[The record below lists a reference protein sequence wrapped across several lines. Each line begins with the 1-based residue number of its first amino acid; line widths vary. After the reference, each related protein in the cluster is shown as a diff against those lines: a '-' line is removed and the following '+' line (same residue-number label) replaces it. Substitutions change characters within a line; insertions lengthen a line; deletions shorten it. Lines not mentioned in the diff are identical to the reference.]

1 MTKPVYFPH
10 TYMSPAAA
18 AAIRSVFPAVA
29 GYEPVA
35 GLRTPD
41 MQALVESG
49 FLEMVAAVPDDDG
62 RLERALREFERW
74 GRLQQGG
81 AGLLSV
87 FLSRQPGWDPLAADG
102 TVTQIACE
110 VRRRPSEAPPA
121 APETLRR
128 TAVFLQLAHQADR
141 QTFQVNTELQG
152 CERAHAELL
161 HALAG
166 DGALPPRG
174 SGPQPARFLA
184 PERDSLLG
192 QRVGAWARLFL
203 HRPCAGPVFVTASPE
218 VVGLLAERCP
228 AVRRIGRPA
237 LDQTAAAGAVSAPS
251 SAGDL
256 MARLETLASSPLP
269 DAGASDAGGREDVL
283 VYAVPD
289 LPPVQLFARLAE
301 SGAAFEAS
309 TAPPAW
315 RHTVVVDLSRRMP
328 S

>member
-152 CERAHAELL
+152 CDRSAT
-161 HALAG
+161 
-166 DGALPPRG
+166 
-174 SGPQPARFLA
+174 GPI
-184 PERDSLLG
+184 
-192 QRVGAWARLFL
+192 
-203 HRPCAGPVFVTASPE
+203 PCAGK
-218 VVGLLAERCP
+218 G
-228 AVRRIGRPA
+228 
-237 LDQTAAAGAVSAPS
+237 
-251 SAGDL
+251 
-256 MARLETLASSPLP
+256 
-269 DAGASDAGGREDVL
+269 
-283 VYAVPD
+283 
-289 LPPVQLFARLAE
+289 FA
-301 SGAAFEAS
+301 SGAAGRRLGPTVSAS
-309 TAPPAW
+309 ALRRTGVRYGESGGGRAAGGKMPCGAADRPPGAGSNG
-315 RHTVVVDLSRRMP
+315 RRGRGFGTVVGRGSHGPAGDAGVLAPAGCGRFRCGRPRRRP
-328 S
+328 GLRGPRPAARAAVRAPGGERGGF